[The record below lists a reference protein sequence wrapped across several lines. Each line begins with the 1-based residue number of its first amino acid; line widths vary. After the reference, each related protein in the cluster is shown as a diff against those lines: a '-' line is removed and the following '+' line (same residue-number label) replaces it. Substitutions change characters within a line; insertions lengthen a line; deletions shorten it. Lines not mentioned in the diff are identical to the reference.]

1 MYEFFKEQILPLSIK
16 SYHHASHGREPAIFL
31 ILASHKACRQNTRKI
46 DCRKAVFHKYYI
58 ESDIYK
64 PYDDNNNNNDNNNKT
79 IICEPFRAL

>member
-16 SYHHASHGREPAIFL
+16 SYHHASHGRKPAIFL

-64 PYDDNNNNNDNNNKT
+64 QDNANNNNNNKNNTKT
-79 IICEPFRAL
+79 IIC